1 MMIPLLLLCIPLASA
16 IVIWSFPAAFT
27 GIFSKLFAG
36 TQIIS
41 LLVIYVLHFYA
52 STTTELQY
60 DMMWFNA
67 MGLHV
72 SLLLSPLSM
81 LFIILTSL
89 VGNIIVLS
97 IPATTSKH
105 VYALV
110 FFMLFALQ
118 GVFLAQD
125 GLLFYIFW
133 ELALLPISFIGLV
146 WSNATRAISLKF
158 FVYTVLGS
166 LSMLLGLIYV
176 YLHTDVAGAHAW
188 NYNAMIQ
195 AAQALQPQQQYFVFW
210 SIFLAFAIKLPLF
223 PFHSWQPATYVE
235 MPYYGTM
242 LLSGIMLKM
251 GVFGIIHW
259 LFAMVPAAI
268 PSVQQPVLILAL
280 IGILYAS
287 IIAIQQRDYKRLIA
301 YASMAHVGVIVCG
314 LFSAHVQGIQGALFQ
329 SVSHGLTVVGLLLV
343 CDILEHRFGSQT
355 ISNLGGIRNTHPW
368 FAVLFLCITMGAVA
382 LPLTSS
388 FIGEFLIFNGLFSY
402 SPLIMGLAGISV
414 ILGAVYMLRSYQG
427 IMLGQHTANT
437 TATIPKAHYI
447 LLTVVMAL
455 IILLGL
461 FPKPINDLAASAA
474 TTLVHT
480 LKPGI

>member
-1 MMIPLLLLCIPLASA
+1 
-16 IVIWSFPAAFT
+16 
-27 GIFSKLFAG
+27 
-36 TQIIS
+36 
-41 LLVIYVLHFYA
+41 
-52 STTTELQY
+52 
-60 DMMWFNA
+60 
-67 MGLHV
+67 
-72 SLLLSPLSM
+72 
-81 LFIILTSL
+81 
-89 VGNIIVLS
+89 
-97 IPATTSKH
+97 
-105 VYALV
+105 
-110 FFMLFALQ
+110 
-118 GVFLAQD
+118 
-125 GLLFYIFW
+125 
-133 ELALLPISFIGLV
+133 
-146 WSNATRAISLKF
+146 
-158 FVYTVLGS
+158 
-166 LSMLLGLIYV
+166 
-176 YLHTDVAGAHAW
+176 
-188 NYNAMIQ
+188 
-195 AAQALQPQQQYFVFW
+195 
-210 SIFLAFAIKLPLF
+210 
-223 PFHSWQPATYVE
+223 
-235 MPYYGTM
+235 
-242 LLSGIMLKM
+242 M